1 MGSVVFDCDSTLS
14 AIEGIEYIS
23 AGHREE
29 VEALTRGAMD
39 GTVPLEAVYGRR
51 LELVKPDRAAIEGLT
66 AAYIDA
72 LVPDARD
79 VVTALRAEGVA
90 VRVISGGLLP
100 AVRGLAAALGLSE
113 GDVAAVDVRFDPDGR
128 WAGWET
134 GSPLARSGGKS
145 EILSAW
151 RGVLPTPV
159 MMVGDGATD
168 AETRDVVDV
177 FVAYCGVVER
187 AAVAARADFVIRA
200 ASLAP
205 VLALALNA
213 PPSDAAHRALYE
225 KGRSLLT
232 ADAVDAEQ
240 PEPGN
245 QRV

>member
-1 MGSVVFDCDSTLS
+1 
-14 AIEGIEYIS
+14 
-23 AGHREE
+23 
-29 VEALTRGAMD
+29 
-39 GTVPLEAVYGRR
+39 
-51 LELVKPDRAAIEGLT
+51 
-66 AAYIDA
+66 
-72 LVPDARD
+72 
-79 VVTALRAEGVA
+79 
-90 VRVISGGLLP
+90 
-100 AVRGLAAALGLSE
+100 
-113 GDVAAVDVRFDPDGR
+113 
-128 WAGWET
+128 
-134 GSPLARSGGKS
+134 
-145 EILSAW
+145 
-151 RGVLPTPV
+151 
-159 MMVGDGATD
+159 
-168 AETRDVVDV
+168 VDV

>member
-14 AIEGIEYIS
+14 AIEGIEYI
-23 AGHREE
+23 AADHREA

-66 AAYIDA
+66 TAYIDA
-72 LVPDARD
+72 LVPDARE

-100 AVRGLAAALGLSE
+100 AVRGLAAALGLNE

-151 RGVLPTPV
+151 LGELPTPV

-187 AAVAARADFVIRA
+187 PAVVARADFVIRD

-205 VLALALNA
+205 VLALALDA
-213 PPSDAAHRALYE
+213 PPSDADHHALYE

-232 ADAVDAEQ
+232 AGAVDAEQ